1 MPPGRS
7 LRSRA
12 SLTASSTPASPTMS
26 RTRRTAPSNINSST
40 TITVA
45 RVPSPENTKKSI
57 RLTVKMPSNKL
68 REATSGGIRDTITL
82 NTREN
87 LDPGVIVSGPRGT
100 RAKRAVVIESGSE
113 DEEEDE
119 EEAEED
125 DVEEDEEE
133 DEEDAEEEA
142 ASEEDAEGEEDDAD
156 ADGTSEEIELDTGGD
171 TPMEDV
177 APPPPPPLI
186 RMRGPASKP
195 SVTITPAT
203 DGKLK
208 TVEGKEMQAANTDD
222 DEELSEL
229 DSSAGVEDAD
239 GGDEDAEGEEV
250 GDDDQDM
257 DQDDDDADSDADTP
271 VAGSRAS
278 TPDITKMR
286 KRQRSR
292 LDQVM
297 GNDFLQ
303 LPMGKSLFNAQHNS
317 QNH

>member
-1 MPPGRS
+1 M
-7 LRSRA
+7 
-12 SLTASSTPASPTMS
+12 
-26 RTRRTAPSNINSST
+26 
-40 TITVA
+40 
-45 RVPSPENTKKSI
+45 
-57 RLTVKMPSNKL
+57 
-68 REATSGGIRDTITL
+68 
-82 NTREN
+82 
-87 LDPGVIVSGPRGT
+87 IVSGPRGT

-113 DEEEDE
+113 DEEEEEEE

-133 DEEDAEEEA
+133 EEDVEEEA
-142 ASEEDAEGEEDDAD
+142 ASEEDAEGEDDDAD
-156 ADGTSEEIELDTGGD
+156 ADGTSEEIEVDNGGD

-177 APPPPPPLI
+177 APPPPPLI

-208 TVEGKEMQAANTDD
+208 SVEAKEMQAGNTDD

-229 DSSAGVEDAD
+229 DSSAEVEDA
-239 GGDEDAEGEEV
+239 GGGEEDAEGEEV
-250 GDDDQDM
+250 GDEDQDM
-257 DQDDDDADSDADTP
+257 DQDDDDADSDGDTP
-271 VAGSRAS
+271 GAGSRAS
-278 TPDITKMR
+278 TPDVTKMT

-303 LPMGKSLFNAQHNS
+303 LPMGKSLS
-317 QNH
+317 